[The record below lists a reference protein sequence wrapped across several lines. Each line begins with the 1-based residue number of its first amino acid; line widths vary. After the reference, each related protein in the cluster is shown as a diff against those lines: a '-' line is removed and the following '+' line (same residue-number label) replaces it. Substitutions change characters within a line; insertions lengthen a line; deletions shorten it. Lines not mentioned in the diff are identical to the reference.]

1 VSDKL
6 RFQTSVEWITF
17 VCEHYHPGVEMPGAT
32 TVYSCRACGALV
44 EEARVAEHVDWH
56 TSLSTSIAVRR

>member
-1 VSDKL
+1 
-6 RFQTSVEWITF
+6 VEWITF

-44 EEARVAEHVDWH
+44 EEARVAEHIDWH